1 MLEENLDDYI
11 GNFDHYLNPSGGGPG
26 DADSDP

>member
-11 GNFDHYLNPSGGGPG
+11 NNFERYRQTPGGQHP
-26 DADSDP
+26 DDPTQ

>member
-11 GNFDHYLNPSGGGPG
+11 ANFERFMRREGNG
-26 DADSDP
+26 A